1 MSAEQLPLRHAVAL
15 GLIQGPAELL
25 PISSSSHTALI
36 PWLMRWR
43 SEALDVEL
51 RRSLEV
57 ALHGGTAAALLA
69 GGLGSRMAERPPA
82 RSLLLATAPPA
93 AAGFV
98 LERFIDRKLSSPKT
112 IALGLLA
119 GAAFMAAADGATER
133 GRRAR
138 DAGAL
143 DGLLLGGAQMLA
155 LAPGVSR
162 NGATLAIARARGF
175 GRADAQILSWQVGVP
190 VIAGAA
196 ALKTYR
202 ETRRGRSRRFRGRLA
217 AGASAAFLS
226 TLVSTRV
233 MPAGRVGAK
242 DGEWSRSTRAGARG
256 AGGALM
262 PYALYRLALALV
274 VIRRLRDDRDAN
286 ERRLRLRRRGG

>member
-43 SEALDVEL
+43 SAALDVEL
-51 RRSLEV
+51 RRSLDV

-69 GGLGSRMAERPPA
+69 SGRGSLAAERPPA
-82 RSLLLATAPPA
+82 RSLVLATAPPA
-93 AAGFV
+93 AAGFL

-119 GAAFMAAADGATER
+119 GAAFMGAADGASER

-143 DGLLLGGAQMLA
+143 DGLLLGGAQVLA

-196 ALKTYR
+196 ALKAYR
-202 ETRRGRSRRFRGRLA
+202 ETRRGRSRRFRRQLA

-226 TLVSTRV
+226 TLVSARV
-233 MPAGRVGAK
+233 MPAGRMSATGG
-242 DGEWSRSTRAGARG
+242 DRPRDTRAGARG
-256 AGGALM
+256 SAEALM
-262 PYALYRLALALV
+262 PYALYRLALALI
-274 VIRRLRDDRDAN
+274 VIRRLRDDRGGD
-286 ERRLRLRRRGG
+286 ERRSRRRRRGG